1 MDRQADTAPA
11 RGFPAVFPPGFRF
24 HPTDEELIVY
34 YLENKLTSRPLPAS
48 VIAEIDLYKYNPWE
62 LPKKAFFGEGEW
74 YFFSPRNRKYPNGG
88 RPNRAAGSGYWKATG
103 IDRSI
108 LTSGGTK
115 SIGVKKTLVFHAGRP
130 PKGTK
135 TEWSMDEY
143 RLIDTT
149 FQPPRSK
156 GSMRLDDWVLCRVR
170 QKEKIPRNAS
180 DHHGNFSS
188 CMKAPSYPQKND
200 EALPVHT
207 ISCRD
212 IAMENLFQDCQ
223 VMASLLAG
231 QTVCPINSVSGI
243 SFRAPNDNDGLKSV
257 YEESPDKLN
266 SSSISSSMD
275 NNVNK
280 FTRELIEEK
289 GFEDQQEKMPGVDGS
304 DAYDY
309 NQSQCD
315 ESVFNLDRCDSV
327 LNFQELNNLALALRE
342 LR

>member
-1 MDRQADTAPA
+1 MDRQVDTAPA

-115 SIGVKKTLVFHAGRP
+115 SIGVKKTLVFHTGRP

-149 FQPPRSK
+149 VRPPRSK
-156 GSMRLDDWVLCRVR
+156 GSMRCSWMIGYSAECDRKR
-170 QKEKIPRNAS
+170 KFRETPA
-180 DHHGNFSS
+180 
-188 CMKAPSYPQKND
+188 
-200 EALPVHT
+200 T
-207 ISCRD
+207 I
-212 IAMENLFQDCQ
+212 ME
-223 VMASLLAG
+223 
-231 QTVCPINSVSGI
+231 I
-243 SFRAPNDNDGLKSV
+243 SAV
-257 YEESPDKLN
+257 
-266 SSSISSSMD
+266 
-275 NNVNK
+275 
-280 FTRELIEEK
+280 
-289 GFEDQQEKMPGVDGS
+289 
-304 DAYDY
+304 A
-309 NQSQCD
+309 
-315 ESVFNLDRCDSV
+315 
-327 LNFQELNNLALALRE
+327 
-342 LR
+342 